1 MAKANIVKR
10 IVAYLIDSVIAGVI
24 MAVPLV
30 VAIVVMMVGLVIN
43 PAIGM
48 LVYFAILLVAV
59 VAIVAYSLLKDG
71 LFGGRSPGKKLAGL
85 KVVNVRRNSPCSMK
99 DSVMRNLTFMVP
111 LLNIVECIMPFV
123 DAEGLRFGD
132 KWAGT
137 QVVDA

>member
-10 IVAYLIDSVIAGVI
+10 IVAYLIDSLIAGALMGVLLI
-24 MAVPLV
+24 
-30 VAIVVMMVGLVIN
+30 VAIVVMVVGMMVN
-43 PAIGM
+43 PAIGT
-48 LVYFAILLVAV
+48 LIYVVVLLVAV
-59 VAIVAYSLLKDG
+59 VLVLAYSLLKDG

-85 KVVNVRRNSPCSMK
+85 KVVNVRKNSPCSMK

-137 QVVDA
+137 QVVDV